1 MNFQSNES
9 TPLHHAA
16 RQMIGKVEE
25 LSGQKAFSGRGLRR
39 TGAAGIGEESAAGVK
54 FSRQLANGA
63 APSLGIFD
71 LPSTRSW

>member
-39 TGAAGIGEESAAGVK
+39 TGAARIGEESAAGLRI
-54 FSRQLANGA
+54 SR
-63 APSLGIFD
+63 
-71 LPSTRSW
+71 